1 MLEHSRNLDEFEY
14 LLGSIINS
22 GYITFLYFPDIR
34 ILFESIS
41 IFNYPKYNIV
51 QTLLTLKK
59 RYNSN
64 NPIEDII
71 VNSVSSIGLNSIII
85 EQLPSKCIYYY
96 NLVPSGSVYRIEIKE
111 FTYTPLPNKQSDVS
125 LYLLLK
131 MGIIPKMKKDIM
143 LLYFQFDFDLI
154 FSNIKYFS
162 PWNIYYSHNTT
173 DSYLLFNDSNS
184 IYKTNINGNK
194 EFAFNVIE
202 KELSPKDTNFG
213 EFSFIDYSSGEG
225 DFSIKLAEKYPK
237 ATVYL

>member
-85 EQLPSKCIYYY
+85 EQLPSKCI
-96 NLVPSGSVYRIEIKE
+96 
-111 FTYTPLPNKQSDVS
+111 
-125 LYLLLK
+125 
-131 MGIIPKMKKDIM
+131 
-143 LLYFQFDFDLI
+143 
-154 FSNIKYFS
+154 
-162 PWNIYYSHNTT
+162 
-173 DSYLLFNDSNS
+173 
-184 IYKTNINGNK
+184 
-194 EFAFNVIE
+194 
-202 KELSPKDTNFG
+202 
-213 EFSFIDYSSGEG
+213 
-225 DFSIKLAEKYPK
+225 
-237 ATVYL
+237 